1 MNTKNDV
8 EVIINGKQYT
18 ISGYESSDYLQR
30 IATHINDKYAEFK
43 QDEGYNRLDADMK
56 NILLAINLSDDY
68 YKVQESIQDLQ
79 REKEDLEKEIFNMKH
94 DMIAMKSRLE
104 DQEKKLGELRKDKRH
119 SEHEVIR
126 LETELKNAKE
136 DNEALISI
144 QAMAGNGAVDNS
156 SASAD
161 AEKKDEGE
169 AENVLSDDN
178 SGNGEEKSLP
188 SDSSKEEETVI
199 IPSSADNDK
208 AVSAQPS
215 GESNDKA
222 DNAQPSDES
231 NDKADNAQLSDSNEK
246 VETAVSLVSG
256 NKTGIVRASVRSD
269 KVETAVSPVSGNKTG
284 IAQASAKTDKEESV
298 QAEDGGVQEENVSPE
313 GAAEEGNPS
322 AVKDNESE
330 NDIETTKEDEV
341 SDNNSV
347 PVNFNAA
354 NYNTKKSSKKSR
366 KKRRR

>member
-94 DMIAMKSRLE
+94 DMIAMKSRME

-136 DNEALISI
+136 DNETLISI
-144 QAMAGNGAVDNS
+144 QTMAGNGVVDNIG
-156 SASAD
+156 ANAD
-161 AEKKDEGE
+161 VEKEDEGE
-169 AENVLSDDN
+169 AENVLLID
-178 SGNGEEKSLP
+178 SGNGETVQP
-188 SDSSKEEETVI
+188 SGGNNDETDHAESSDNNDKVETVPSPVSDNETGI
-199 IPSSADNDK
+199 AWASVRNDKVETIPSS
-208 AVSAQPS
+208 VS
-215 GESNDKA
+215 D
-222 DNAQPSDES
+222 
-231 NDKADNAQLSDSNEK
+231 
-246 VETAVSLVSG
+246 
-256 NKTGIVRASVRSD
+256 NKTGIDQASVRSD
-269 KVETAVSPVSGNKTG
+269 KVEAV
-284 IAQASAKTDKEESV
+284 E
-298 QAEDGGVQEENVSPE
+298 AEDGGAREENTSSE
-313 GAAEEGNPS
+313 GAKEEEDLS
-322 AVKDNESE
+322 SLEDNESE
-330 NDIETTKEDEV
+330 NDTETTKEDEV
-341 SDNNSV
+341 SDNSSV
-347 PVNFNAA
+347 PVNFSAA
-354 NYNTKKSSKKSR
+354 NYNTKKLSKKSR
-366 KKRRR
+366 KKRKR